1 MLRQD
6 FLVTIET
13 GQGLGPLS
21 RQSFSCHDRELAR
34 GRIFLSR
41 RIVLGRDKVLA
52 KPKGLLS

>member
-1 MLRQD
+1 MLLQD
-6 FLVTIET
+6 FLVAIEN

-21 RQSFSCHDRELAR
+21 QQSFSCRDRELAR

-41 RIVLGRDKVLA
+41 QIVLGRDKVLA